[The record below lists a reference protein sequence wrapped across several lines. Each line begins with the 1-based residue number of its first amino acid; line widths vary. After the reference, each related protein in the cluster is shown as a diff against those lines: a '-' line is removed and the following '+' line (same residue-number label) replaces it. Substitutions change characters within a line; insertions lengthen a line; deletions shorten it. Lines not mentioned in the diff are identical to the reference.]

1 MPIHSLQLLIL
12 FNLDYL
18 EFRFFY
24 KERNLLIDIFIQ
36 ELATIEFEAFEE
48 EKELLKAF
56 VAKNNFSKTKFQL
69 LASKYKHLYNSYKEI
84 SHPFQNWNKK
94 WESNFEIININQF
107 CSIRASF
114 HLPTNKKYDI
124 IINPKMSFGTGHHET
139 TRLMAKELFNYEL
152 SNKSILDF
160 GSGTAILSI
169 ISEKLGAVNIDA
181 IEINERVNKN
191 ALENI
196 KLNKASQIN
205 VITGTGKNI
214 PDKKYDFILIN
225 INKNTIINEFNFFLN
240 STKSDSVLILSGFLY
255 SDVNYISKYL
265 KKHNLKIINSN
276 MENNWAILI
285 VKFT

>member
-36 ELATIEFEAFEE
+36 ELAAIEFEAFEE
-48 EKELLKAF
+48 EKEILKAF

-181 IEINERVNKN
+181 IEIDEQVNKN

-214 PDKKYDFILIN
+214 PNKKYDFILVN
-225 INKNTIINEFNFFLN
+225 INRNTIIKEFNYFLN
-240 STKSDSVLILSGFLY
+240 SIRSDTVLILSGFLY
-255 SDVNYISKYL
+255 SDVNYISKFL
-265 KKHNLKIINSN
+265 KKHNLKIINSR
-276 MENNWAILI
+276 MENNWALLI
-285 VKFT
+285 VKFF